1 MTQVLLET
9 HQQHRDIWTEVL
21 DLLDPALGDVLQAVG
36 GGDGEAEQEH
46 VGVGVREGTQSANI
60 AQLSTCQA
68 RVLSS

>member
-1 MTQVLLET
+1 M
-9 HQQHRDIWTEVL
+9 L

-68 RVLSS
+68 QVLSS

>member
-46 VGVGVREGTQSANI
+46 VGVGVRERTQSANI
-60 AQLSTCQA
+60 AQLSTCQGQA
-68 RVLSS
+68 LSS